1 MVPRRLACPFTCI
14 GTEWFCTNLL
24 PLGDYE
30 ICLPYRGVVFHNPLL
45 VFYPKEGIMKALNS
59 AQKNYIFTSF
69 QKEETARNGAALTLA
84 FCQGAISRHD
94 DEKFFYTVRVED
106 QAGDSYRY
114 SSDGVCSRFCGSL
127 RTAIENIRWNEP
139 WGNTAPCISVKELK
153 QLLNRFPAFV
163 TLYKVTKD
171 GSYPDW
177 DNALEVG
184 KIPLKEIPNWES
196 YLY

>member
-1 MVPRRLACPFTCI
+1 MAR
-14 GTEWFCTNLL
+14 
-24 PLGDYE
+24 
-30 ICLPYRGVVFHNPLL
+30 
-45 VFYPKEGIMKALNS
+45 LNS
-59 AQKNYIFTSF
+59 ASANSILSSTL
-69 QKEETARNGAALTLA
+69 AAMAAEKGEKLTLA
-84 FCQGAISRHD
+84 FCQGNLNRPKD
-94 DEKFFYTVRVED
+94 DSFFYTVRVED
-106 QAGDSYRY
+106 KEGCSYRY
-114 SSDGVCSRFCGSL
+114 SSDGVCARFCGSL

-177 DNALEVG
+177 DNAIEVG
-184 KIPLKEIPNWES
+184 KIPLKDITNWES